1 MRLSSEVLNTLSLL
15 SKYHT
20 TRWLKRRISNGREQA
35 KSSCLFSSFS
45 PRLAKTISAHSN
57 SCYSVLS
64 WFNSQGK
71 TIAALTRDSMASLL
85 PLSML
90 PVPAT
95 DTDSRERRI
104 IIHSWLSQ
112 QDLWQQKE
120 EPIFSLSWS
129 HIDSLIALGWK
140 TSFWNKSGVAHCYL
154 LHRSVGHCWSSRAKR
169 RASSLA
175 QALSESGEQSCS
187 KTIRLKNLGF
197 SIRRLEYESRLFLYY
212 AILPI
217 EQGKE
222 RRPSESLKAE
232 RQTGSSSL

>member
-1 MRLSSEVLNTLSLL
+1 
-15 SKYHT
+15 
-20 TRWLKRRISNGREQA
+20 
-35 KSSCLFSSFS
+35 
-45 PRLAKTISAHSN
+45 
-57 SCYSVLS
+57 
-64 WFNSQGK
+64 
-71 TIAALTRDSMASLL
+71 MASLL

-140 TSFWNKSGVAHCYL
+140 TSFFNKSGVAHCYL
-154 LHRSVGHCWSSRAKR
+154 LHLIHCWSSRAKR
-169 RASSLA
+169 RAYSLA
-175 QALSESGEQSCS
+175 QALSETFNSGEQSCS
-187 KTIRLKNLGF
+187 KTIRLNNLGF

-217 EQGKE
+217 EQGKGPTTE
-222 RRPSESLKAE
+222 EKVPRKKKEE
-232 RQTGSSSL
+232 